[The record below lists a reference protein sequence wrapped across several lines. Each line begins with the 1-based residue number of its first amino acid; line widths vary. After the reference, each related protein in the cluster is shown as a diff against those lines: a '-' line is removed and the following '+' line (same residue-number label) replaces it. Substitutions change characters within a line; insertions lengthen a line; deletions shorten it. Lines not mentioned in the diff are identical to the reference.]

1 MSGDLKT
8 ILANELKQL
17 GDELAL
23 LAPALTAGDEAA
35 AEQSLTLC
43 ERLGQAADMLQMP
56 ALHEFA
62 VFLMSNTAEMVNS
75 SSAGSEIAQHQLPR
89 DACKEPPSPFDAPSP
104 PSWGRDGERVFSFS
118 ASEDP
123 LPNPPMMLRNPG
135 SGARQGREQEL
146 DLQPQA
152 FGECLGELACHKT
165 KSPADACH
173 AVENC
178 LTCDPSQAEWE
189 ALRADL
195 TSSDWPAPLAE
206 ESAQNLIDALRTLDA
221 VDNAAKSE
229 TPPDISTDDLTL
241 TPSLDASPETR
252 RAYFVETPLLASEL
266 SSLLANMHAD
276 NADETYR
283 AAQRLVHTI
292 KGSSSLLGLHAIAHL
307 AHAFETALQRA
318 SESHDAQSDELL
330 SHAADTIEALIEA
343 AAANGAVPDDL
354 LPLIHEL
361 HDAKQSSPEQ
371 SGPEQN
377 GWEQSIAPAAEAYA
391 KTYAKTY
398 VIAEDYADSH
408 AETTVI
414 PLEVAHAA
422 IAEGQAAANAFY
434 DKMSDTLAGELSDPL
449 GHPLESSLVD
459 SEGNALSDSQVL
471 TTLATSAK
479 TVQPVSATES
489 PKAAESAEP
498 AGTGPSLNVPVTLI
512 DDNLRR
518 TGELNTAI
526 GQLMTH
532 VSETLRRA
540 DHLTQQLA
548 RVQGQVY
555 ELETLVDTRGV
566 PAMQRQTANSTI
578 EGFDPLEL
586 DEYTA
591 LHSLSRAFAE
601 STLDSRELSRE
612 LAEELLKLQN
622 LLSQH
627 ARLGREL
634 NDSVTGTRLV
644 PVATIAPRLE
654 RIVRQTA
661 RQTHRDVELT
671 IHGRELSID
680 TDILN
685 GLVEPLMHALRN
697 AVDHGIEDADERRK
711 SGKPATG
718 HIRLDFKREGNRI
731 EVSVQDDGRG
741 LDFDAIARRAHER
754 GLLIDG
760 KPISERELTQ
770 LIFAPGFSTRNAVT
784 AVSGRGIGMDVVR
797 ASIERLKG
805 TIGFDTKRGAGCTLL
820 MRLPLSLTSQHTLF
834 VGVGDCVYGL
844 PSTTV
849 EQVLYSDAG
858 RIVELGDRLGFEY
871 GEQIYP
877 LHSLGALLG
886 HAEANLDELHTT
898 PRPLVLARV
907 DGAASESVIALVVD
921 RALDSRQI
929 VVKGLSPML
938 PNMPGVAGA
947 AVMPDGGIGV
957 ILEVRDLLRT
967 PQHQAPKLEVVPSL
981 RAHESIKH
989 TRRALVVDDS
999 LSARRG
1005 LAQLL
1010 GDAGYT
1016 VNTAVDGLDALAQ
1029 IESAPPDVILVDMEM
1044 PRMNGLELTAHLRGN
1059 QSFSGV
1065 PIVMITS
1072 RATDKHRTQAL
1083 RTGVN
1088 EYITKPY
1095 LEHDLIDRLFTI
1107 APP

>member
-1 MSGDLKT
+1 MSGDLKS
-8 ILANELKQL
+8 ILAVELKQL
-17 GDELAL
+17 GDELS
-23 LAPALTAGDEAA
+23 ALTPAIIGGDEAA
-35 AEQSLTLC
+35 AEQALTLC

-56 ALHEFA
+56 SLHDFA
-62 VFLMSNTAEMVNS
+62 VFLMSNVAAMVGVGDSAKPVATACTWLE
-75 SSAGSEIAQHQLPR
+75 H
-89 DACKEPPSPFDAPSP
+89 
-104 PSWGRDGERVFSFS
+104 
-118 ASEDP
+118 
-123 LPNPPMMLRNPG
+123 
-135 SGARQGREQEL
+135 
-146 DLQPQA
+146 
-152 FGECLGELACHKT
+152 CLN
-165 KSPADACH
+165 ADA
-173 AVENC
+173 
-178 LTCDPSQAEWE
+178 SQSDWD
-189 ALRADL
+189 ALRAEL
-195 TSSDWPAPLAE
+195 CSSDWPSPLPD
-206 ESAQNLIDALRTLDA
+206 ESASNLFDALRTLDSGETA
-221 VDNAAKSE
+221 TKPE
-229 TPPDISTDDLTL
+229 TPTITADDLTL
-241 TPSLDASPETR
+241 TPSDEASPETR
-252 RAYFVETPLLASEL
+252 RAYFAETPMLAAEL
-266 SSLLANMHAD
+266 SSLLANG
-276 NADETYR
+276 NADSAGDAHR

-292 KGSSSLLGLHAIAHL
+292 KGSSSLLGLQAIAHL
-307 AHAFETALQRA
+307 AHALEAALQRA
-318 SESHDAQSDELL
+318 NASSGDGDAGLSDDGPSDDLL

-343 AAANGAVPDDL
+343 AAEGGTVPSDL

-361 HDAKQSSPEQ
+361 YGVQSDSD
-371 SGPEQN
+371 SA
-377 GWEQSIAPAAEAYA
+377 SIDSS
-391 KTYAKTY
+391 TYAT
-398 VIAEDYADSH
+398 AQDYADSH
-408 AETTVI
+408 ADTTVV
-414 PLEVAHAA
+414 PMDVARAA
-422 IAEGQAAANAFY
+422 MVEGQAAANAFF
-434 DKMSDTLAGELSDPL
+434 DKISDPSVDPL
-449 GHPLESSLVD
+449 GDLPIDSPIESPVESPVD
-459 SEGNALSDSQVL
+459 SPSYSPSHSPTPNINDTLTDSQVL
-471 TTLATSAK
+471 TALAASAK
-479 TVQPVSATES
+479 PAAPS
-489 PKAAESAEP
+489 KAAEP
-498 AGTGPSLNVPVTLI
+498 AASSPSLNVPVAII

-526 GQLMTH
+526 GQLIAH
-532 VSETLRRA
+532 VGDTLRRA
-540 DHLTQQLA
+540 DQLTQQLA

-566 PAMQRQTANSTI
+566 PAIQRQTPGSAI

-622 LLSQH
+622 LLTQH

-634 NDSVTGTRLV
+634 DDSVTGARLV
-644 PVATIAPRLE
+644 PVATVAPRLE

-661 RQTHRDVELT
+661 RQASKQGQRDVELA

-697 AVDHGIEDADERRK
+697 AVDHGIEDAEQRRK
-711 SGKPATG
+711 AGKPAAG

-731 EVSVQDDGRG
+731 EVRVQDDGRG
-741 LDFDAIARRAHER
+741 LDFEAIARRAHER
-754 GLLIDG
+754 GLLSDG
-760 KPISERELTQ
+760 KPVNERELTQ
-770 LIFAPGFSTRNAVT
+770 LIFTPGFSTRDAVT

-805 TIGFDTKRGAGCTLL
+805 TISFESKPGAGCTLL

-834 VGVGDCVYGL
+834 VGVADCVYGL
-844 PSTTV
+844 PSTSV

-858 RIVELGDRLGFEY
+858 RIIELGDRPGFEY
-871 GEQIYP
+871 GAQIYP

-886 HAEANLDELHTT
+886 HAESNLDDLQTT

-907 DGAASESVIALVVD
+907 DSGATESVVALVVD

-938 PNMPGVAGA
+938 PGMPGVAGA

-957 ILEVRDLLRT
+957 ILEVRELLRT
-967 PQHQAPKLEVVPSL
+967 PEHQPVRLEVVPS
-981 RAHESIKH
+981 HGQQPTKH

-1010 GDAGYT
+1010 GDAGYD
-1016 VNTAVDGLDALAQ
+1016 VITAIDGLDALSQ
-1029 IESAPPDVILVDMEM
+1029 IETAPPDLILVDMEM
-1044 PRMNGLELTAHLRGN
+1044 PRMNGLELTAHLRGHQTFN
-1059 QSFSGV
+1059 GV

-1072 RATDKHRTQAL
+1072 RATEKHRSQAL

-1095 LEHDLIDRLFTI
+1095 LEHDLIDRLFTL